1 MEMIFQDYSFGDKNA
16 HGYLDRWL
24 KNIIFTPLSTLT
36 PWHIQLNFCHH
47 QYSHQLLCETGTSA
61 SLFLMD
67 RIDLSFLLE
76 ILSSIDTDDTTSF
89 SSYIFKCFF
98 SFPMVSPGQPLN
110 AVLKRLRISK
120 TFLFSLGLSLL
131 PVSPTSW
138 LKLVYVNNFQISY
151 QDLSPE
157 CKTKLARSSLGCP
170 TQIRI
175 ASSFLHVVLL
185 PWFLSWMSCPD
196 MCHVPVPPH
205 GPATL
210 IPV

>member
-1 MEMIFQDYSFGDKNA
+1 MEMIFQDHSLGDKGA

-24 KNIIFTPLSTLT
+24 KNIIFTPLSPLT

-47 QYSHQLLCETGTSA
+47 QYSHQLLRETGTSE

-76 ILSSIDTDDTTSF
+76 ILSSIDTHGITSF

-110 AVLKRLRISK
+110 AVLKGLRMSK
-120 TFLFSLGLSLL
+120 TFLFSLDLSLL

-138 LKLVYVNNFQISY
+138 LKLVYMLIIPKSPIKISL
-151 QDLSPE
+151 QNVRLS
-157 CKTKLARSSLGCP
+157 
-170 TQIRI
+170 
-175 ASSFLHVVLL
+175 
-185 PWFLSWMSCPD
+185 
-196 MCHVPVPPH
+196 
-205 GPATL
+205 
-210 IPV
+210 